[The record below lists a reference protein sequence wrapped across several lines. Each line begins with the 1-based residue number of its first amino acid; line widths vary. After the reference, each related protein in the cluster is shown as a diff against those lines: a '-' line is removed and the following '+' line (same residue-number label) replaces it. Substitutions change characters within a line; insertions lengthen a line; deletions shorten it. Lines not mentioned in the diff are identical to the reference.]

1 MVFEKLFLV
10 KGDVEIEIS
19 AHEDLKDEGQTVK
32 IVKMEMPKAR
42 MAEART
48 PKTGDE
54 SRMGFWYAF
63 AGLSVIGIAAFAV
76 LKARAGKKKEND
88 FE

>member
-1 MVFEKLFLV
+1 MFEKLFLV
-10 KGDVEIEIS
+10 KGDMEIEIS

-63 AGLSVIGIAAFAV
+63 AGLSVTGIAVFAV
-76 LKARAGKKKEND
+76 LKAKAGKGKKED
-88 FE
+88 